1 MMGFAVES
9 RGENS
14 RIHDAGNINRMARVY
29 GIAGAIEKPQIQKLQ
44 GMPRAYMD

>member
-29 GIAGAIEKPQIQKLQ
+29 GIAGAIEKAQIQKSQ
-44 GMPRAYMD
+44 RIPPAYME